1 MARPR
6 SKHNSSLY
14 RSGLEEKN
22 AKYLEEL
29 GVPFT
34 FETLRI
40 PYTVPATNHKY
51 TPDFIVT
58 TKTGKTIIVETKG
71 IWAYS
76 DRLKHLLIRE
86 QHPELDIRF
95 VFDRSKSKISKKS
108 TTTYADICEGL
119 GRGKFKGITW
129 QYADKR
135 IPEEWLNE

>member
-29 GVPFT
+29 SVPFT

-135 IPEEWLNE
+135 IPEEWLLE